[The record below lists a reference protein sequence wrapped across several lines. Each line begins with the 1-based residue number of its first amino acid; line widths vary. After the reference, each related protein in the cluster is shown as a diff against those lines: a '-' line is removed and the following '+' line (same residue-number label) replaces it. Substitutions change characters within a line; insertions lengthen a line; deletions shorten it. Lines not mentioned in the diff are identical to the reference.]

1 MGREGRTKDGQA
13 VALII
18 VEGCAV
24 VPQYRRGRGD
34 YRVLWYVRVG
44 CGSSGGNVEA
54 SFRHKKAHTV
64 EWACSCRSRSLS

>member
-34 YRVLWYVRVG
+34 YRVLWYVRSPT
-44 CGSSGGNVEA
+44 GS
-54 SFRHKKAHTV
+54 
-64 EWACSCRSRSLS
+64 L